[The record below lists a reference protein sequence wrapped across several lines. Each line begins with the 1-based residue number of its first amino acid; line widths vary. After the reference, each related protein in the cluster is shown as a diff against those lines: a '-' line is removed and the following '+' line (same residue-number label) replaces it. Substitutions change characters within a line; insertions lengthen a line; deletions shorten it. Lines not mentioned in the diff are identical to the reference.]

1 VRRRNNDHRA
11 KATVQKKTLD
21 VASHLFENVRTI
33 FGCQLKIY
41 FRARDLKPQRRR
53 SMPITAKQR
62 RVYEFIKGYIG
73 SNEEPPTIAE
83 IGRHFQISSS
93 ASVHGI
99 LSALEREG
107 LIKRTPNIS
116 RGIEIVKQTANGDE
130 DRGEIP
136 LLGTVAAGQPI
147 EAILSHDT
155 LSVPTDMQGHGR
167 TFALRVRGDSMID
180 ENIQDGDFI
189 VVTSQ
194 KTADNGQV
202 VVALIDGNYAT
213 VKKFY
218 REPDF
223 IRLEPANPQFK
234 PIFIKTPE
242 RIQIQGV
249 VTGLIRKYVSQQ
261 ALSELTH

>member
-1 VRRRNNDHRA
+1 
-11 KATVQKKTLD
+11 
-21 VASHLFENVRTI
+21 
-33 FGCQLKIY
+33 
-41 FRARDLKPQRRR
+41 
-53 SMPITAKQR
+53 MPVTAKQK
-62 RVYEFIKGYIG
+62 RVYDFIRRYME
-73 SNEEPPTIAE
+73 SNHEPPTIAE
-83 IGRHFQISSS
+83 IGRQFQMSSS
-93 ASVHGI
+93 ASVHAI
-99 LSALEREG
+99 LTALEREG
-107 LIKRTPNIS
+107 LIKRIPNVS
-116 RGIEIVKQTANGDE
+116 RGIQIVEQSNTNGDNE
-130 DRGEIP
+130 VP

-155 LSVPTDMQGHGR
+155 VSVPKSMQTRER

-180 ENIQDGDFI
+180 ENIQDGDIII
-189 VVTSQ
+189 VGSQ
-194 KTADNGQV
+194 KTAENGQV

-249 VTGLIRKYVSQQ
+249 VKGLIRKYD
-261 ALSELTH
+261 H

>member
-1 VRRRNNDHRA
+1 MFARFSLVNENLFSAGNDVEKRNG
-11 KATVQKKTLD
+11 T
-21 VASHLFENVRTI
+21 
-33 FGCQLKIY
+33 
-41 FRARDLKPQRRR
+41 
-53 SMPITAKQR
+53 MPVTAKQR
-62 RVYEFIKGYIG
+62 RVYEFISGYIQ

-83 IGRHFQISSS
+83 IGKHFQISSS

-116 RGIEIVKQTANGDE
+116 RGIQLVKQPMNGDE
-130 DRGEIP
+130 DRDEIP
-136 LLGTVAAGQPI
+136 LLGMVAAGQPI

-155 LSVPTDMQGHGR
+155 IVVPPDMHGRGR
-167 TFALRVRGDSMID
+167 TFALRVRGDSMIE
-180 ENIQDGDFI
+180 ENIQDGDIII
-189 VVTSQ
+189 VASQ
-194 KTADNGQV
+194 KTADNGQM

-218 REPDF
+218 REPEF

-242 RIQIQGV
+242 RIQIQGI
-249 VTGLIRKYVSQQ
+249 VTGLIRRYGPQRS
-261 ALSELTH
+261 SELSH

>member
-1 VRRRNNDHRA
+1 
-11 KATVQKKTLD
+11 
-21 VASHLFENVRTI
+21 
-33 FGCQLKIY
+33 
-41 FRARDLKPQRRR
+41 
-53 SMPITAKQR
+53 MPVSTKQR
-62 RVYEFIKGYIG
+62 RVYEFIKGYIE
-73 SNEEPPTIAE
+73 SNDEPPTIAE

-99 LSALEREG
+99 LRALEREG

-116 RGIEIVKQTANGDE
+116 RGIVLVKQPSSDDE
-130 DRGEIP
+130 DRDEIP

-155 LSVPTDMQGHGR
+155 ISVPTDLQGRGR

-180 ENIQDGDFI
+180 EHIQDGDII

-218 REPDF
+218 REPEF
-223 IRLEPANPQFK
+223 IRLQPANPQFK
-234 PIFIKTPE
+234 PMLIKTAE

-249 VTGLIRKYVSQQ
+249 VTGLIRKYASQ
-261 ALSELTH
+261 ALSPT

>member
-1 VRRRNNDHRA
+1 
-11 KATVQKKTLD
+11 
-21 VASHLFENVRTI
+21 
-33 FGCQLKIY
+33 
-41 FRARDLKPQRRR
+41 
-53 SMPITAKQR
+53 MPVTAKQK
-62 RVYEFIKGYIG
+62 RVYDFIRRYME
-73 SNEEPPTIAE
+73 SNQEPPTIAE
-83 IGRHFQISSS
+83 IGRQFQMSSS
-93 ASVHGI
+93 ASVHAI
-99 LSALEREG
+99 LTALERER
-107 LIKRTPNIS
+107 LIKRIPNVS
-116 RGIEIVKQTANGDE
+116 RGIHLVEQPSTNGE
-130 DRGEIP
+130 NEVP

-155 LSVPTDMQGHGR
+155 VSVPKSMQTRGR

-180 ENIQDGDFI
+180 ENIQDGDIII
-189 VVTSQ
+189 VGSQ
-194 KTADNGQV
+194 KTAENGQV

-249 VTGLIRKYVSQQ
+249 VKGLIRKYD
-261 ALSELTH
+261 H